1 MCPKR
6 VVCSPPG
13 YGWQYGYL
21 MYGRVADA
29 LAYMP
34 VGDAPD
40 RWIANGNAFTS
51 NQICANYQDLNG
63 GALVTDTLASSWN
76 ATRVSCC
83 NIVPMGRN
91 WNFYNLGVFNNTG
104 TNHRPPWAGG
114 DAWYPPVSA
123 SCAVSALLFCAVV
136 TLAAHAVFYDK
147 WQHAV
152 SSGLWLGITV
162 ECEGQPAVLV
172 GRHAI
177 QVRR

>member
-40 RWIANGNAFTS
+40 QWIANGNAFTS
-51 NQICANYQDLNG
+51 SQICANYQDLNG
-63 GALVTDTLASSWN
+63 GATVTDALSATWT

-83 NIVPMGRN
+83 NIVLTGRN

-104 TNHRPPWAGG
+104 SNHNPPWAGG
-114 DAWYPPVSA
+114 DTWYPPVSA
-123 SCAVSALLFCAVV
+123 SCTGDALLF
-136 TLAAHAVFYDK
+136 
-147 WQHAV
+147 
-152 SSGLWLGITV
+152 
-162 ECEGQPAVLV
+162 VLCFHTC
-172 GRHAI
+172 RT
-177 QVRR
+177 RSFL